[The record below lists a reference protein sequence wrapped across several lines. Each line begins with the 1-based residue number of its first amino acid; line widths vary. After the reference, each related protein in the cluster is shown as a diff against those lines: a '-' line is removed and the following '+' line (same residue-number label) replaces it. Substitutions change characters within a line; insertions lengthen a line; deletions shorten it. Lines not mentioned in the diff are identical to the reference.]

1 MMIKISKCLHKI
13 MRLNKFLA
21 RAGIASRRKCDQLIE
36 SGKVFINGKIVKKF
50 NYLVDLEDV
59 IICDGVLIDS
69 IPRSRVYLVNKLK
82 GYIST
87 SSDPYGRKQVIDLI
101 KSTDRLFTVGRLDR
115 DTTGTILVT
124 NDGQLANALMHPR
137 NHVEKVYLVATK
149 IDITH
154 SRFHVLSK
162 GLAIDAQTIAYGKIV
177 RLGKK
182 GGLVNWKVILYK
194 GRYHEVKRIFKAL
207 GSAVIHLHRESF
219 AGISADNM
227 SPGKYRE
234 LKKNEINKLLQ
245 SNALDAKN

>member
-1 MMIKISKCLHKI
+1 

-21 RAGIASRRKCDQLIE
+21 RAGLASRRKCDQFIE
-36 SGKVFINGKIVKKF
+36 SGKVFINGLIVKNF
-50 NYLVDLEDV
+50 TYLVGPDDV
-59 IICDGVLIDS
+59 IICDGVLVDS
-69 IPRSRVYLVNKLK
+69 IPKSRVYLVNKLK

-124 NDGQLANALMHPR
+124 NDGQLANALMHPK
-137 NHVEKVYLVATK
+137 NHVEKIYLVATK
-149 IDITH
+149 IDISR

-162 GLAIDAQTIAYGKIV
+162 GLAIDAQTTAYGKIV
-177 RLGKK
+177 RLGRK
-182 GGLVNWKVILYK
+182 GGLINWKVILCEGK
-194 GRYHEVKRIFKAL
+194 YHEVKRIFKAL

-219 AGISADNM
+219 AGISADNI

-234 LKKNEINKLLQ
+234 LKKNEIKELLH
-245 SNALDAKN
+245 SNAL